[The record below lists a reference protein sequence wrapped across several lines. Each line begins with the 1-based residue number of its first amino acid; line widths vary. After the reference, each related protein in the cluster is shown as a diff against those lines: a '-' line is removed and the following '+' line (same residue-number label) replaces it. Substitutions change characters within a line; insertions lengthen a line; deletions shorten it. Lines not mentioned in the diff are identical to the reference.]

1 MHVKTILN
9 RIEKQPGFIYESCKW
24 RDSGSPA
31 LVITLRPQV
40 GSKPVC
46 SRWREATRL
55 RHSAGQE
62 FRVRPSVGNPGF
74 LPLRSKADMLPNLRN
89 QGRKNAMGQGEK
101 PPHHNLCLVPGYLGQ
116 AVELERSGGS
126 IQNQLGRRL
135 PLGENGGRVGART
148 S

>member
-46 SRWREATRL
+46 SRC
-55 RHSAGQE
+55 
-62 FRVRPSVGNPGF
+62 
-74 LPLRSKADMLPNLRN
+74 
-89 QGRKNAMGQGEK
+89 GERR
-101 PPHHNLCLVPGYLGQ
+101 PGYDALRARSFEFVPLWGILVCGLY
-116 AVELERSGGS
+116 AEWRICCPTCGIKVEKMPWAKGKSHLTITSVS
-126 IQNQLGRRL
+126 YTHLTL
-135 PLGENGGRVGART
+135 PTNREV
-148 S
+148 

>member
-46 SRWREATRL
+46 SRCGERRPGYDTL
-55 RHSAGQE
+55 RARSFE
-62 FRVRPSVGNPGF
+62 FV
-74 LPLRSKADMLPNLRN
+74 PLCGESWFSSFTLQGGYAAQPAESRSKKCHGPRGKA
-89 QGRKNAMGQGEK
+89 
-101 PPHHNLCLVPGYLGQ
+101 
-116 AVELERSGGS
+116 
-126 IQNQLGRRL
+126 
-135 PLGENGGRVGART
+135 T
-148 S
+148 SP